1 MCIPCWYCMC
11 VTVYVYL
18 CRWTSWKAWWAAV
31 CLPCHQA
38 RHSGQCQ
45 APCNRS
51 SPSPT
56 ATACGSHS
64 AEGWRPERCQ
74 PGGEW
79 DESEN
84 TFQLWWQQKSEVWR
98 QSLCFIS
105 DPMCSTTEQKTKDVS
120 LSKYC
125 LTELY
130 ITVELNAGSSF
141 GGCIS
146 QTSKT
151 HPINCITC
159 YQYVIFE

>member
-1 MCIPCWYCMC
+1 MCIPCWHCMC

-79 DESEN
+79 KRARTLFSYDDSKSQN
-84 TFQLWWQQKSEVWR
+84 FDVRVSVSFQIQCARLQSKKQKCHCQNIVWLNCT
-98 QSLCFIS
+98 SL
-105 DPMCSTTEQKTKDVS
+105 
-120 LSKYC
+120 
-125 LTELY
+125 
-130 ITVELNAGSSF
+130 LNYMQVAVLVVVF
-141 GGCIS
+141 LK
-146 QTSKT
+146 QPRR
-151 HPINCITC
+151 PINCVTC